1 MDKKTQPMEPI
12 SLGDDGFW
20 KRIPESGGIYFIYV
34 YNNKLPIK
42 VSRVLGI
49 DNDGVLY
56 IGKSENLRERLRM
69 LWRVINPKLK
79 ATAHT
84 FGTKY
89 NNNKKL
95 REAFPFKSL
104 YVSYTITTEPKTLES
119 ELIDK
124 YFLKFGEVPPF
135 NSSK

>member
-1 MDKKTQPMEPI
+1 MKLI
-12 SLGDDGFW
+12 SLADDSFW
-20 KRIPESGGIYFIYV
+20 KRIPESGGIYFIYG
-34 YNNKLPIK
+34 YKNKLPIK
-42 VSRVLGI
+42 VSRVLSI

-56 IGKSENLRERLRM
+56 LGKSENLRERLRM

-95 REAFPFKSL
+95 MAAFPLKSL
-104 YVSYTITTEPKTLES
+104 YVSYRITTETKMLES
-119 ELIDK
+119 ELLGK
-124 YFLKFGEVPPF
+124 YFLKYGEVPPF

>member
-1 MDKKTQPMEPI
+1 MEPI

-20 KRIPESGGIYFIYV
+20 KRIPESGGIYFIYG
-34 YNNKLPIK
+34 YKNKLPIK
-42 VSRVLGI
+42 ISRFLGI

-69 LWRVINPKLK
+69 LWRVLNPKLK

-89 NNNKKL
+89 NNNKRL
-95 REAFPFKSL
+95 REAFPLKTL
-104 YVSYTITTEPKTLES
+104 YVSYKITSEPKTLES
-119 ELIDK
+119 ELLDK

>member
-1 MDKKTQPMEPI
+1 MKLI
-12 SLGDDGFW
+12 SLADDSFW
-20 KRIPESGGIYFIYV
+20 KRIPESGGIYFIYG
-34 YNNKLPIK
+34 YKNKLPIK
-42 VSRVLGI
+42 ISRVLSI

-56 IGKSENLRERLRM
+56 LGKSENLRERLRM

-89 NNNKKL
+89 NINKKL
-95 REAFPFKSL
+95 REAFPLISL

-119 ELIDK
+119 ELLDK
-124 YFLKFGEVPPF
+124 YFLKYGEVPPF